1 MKPFLASVRAV
12 GGPDRVGQVVQL
24 LEEEWRKH
32 GDVSLASRWVE
43 QQRRLG
49 SDGPDSI
56 VLLAEMVRTDLRCR
70 FARGQ
75 SPAVADYL
83 EQFPALGEADTR
95 VLSLLYEE
103 FCLKEERGDQ
113 IDVDSFCER
122 YPQWKDSL
130 ASQLQYHHLLSRA
143 AGIRPRAP
151 EFPEP
156 GDTFEEFQLLSLIGR
171 GGTARVFLARDLS
184 LGGKRVVLKV
194 SPDRG
199 REPQAQGALDHPHIV
214 PVNSVVFDDRQMRG
228 LSMPYRPGLPLDEVI
243 RRVAPAARPRR
254 ALDLWA
260 ALHRPAEPPGEGS
273 AASPADATPANGAAP
288 PLPRGDGWDGFPVR
302 GRFSDGVAW
311 IVRVVADALHYA
323 HGQGTFHR
331 DVKPANILLTTGH
344 GPQLVDFN
352 LAESPHSVAQAQ
364 AAMHGGTL
372 PYMAPE
378 QIEAF
383 FKPELWPEVG
393 ARADIYSLGLVLR
406 EMLTGQAPE
415 LPAETLSPPRAMR
428 VLLDRRP
435 LMDVSVRRD
444 NPTIPHALEAIVARC
459 LAVEPEKRYHD
470 AGALVEDLDRFLQR
484 RPLVHAVN
492 PSRREKS
499 ANWLV
504 RNRLAVSGFL
514 ASLLPIVFVL
524 GLAIGRTGTTPRPE
538 GPIQSSPVLK
548 DALAALTAGNAPKA
562 VSTLEKLVTLYPE
575 SSLPRLYL
583 CLAHQ
588 SWADNEQAASRFEE
602 VLRKPGHVD
611 ELRSLNVAYP
621 DLAERVDKYAES
633 LNGWG
638 MEIKRNPDLLPAA
651 REQKASRP
659 FGLAKKAKELAR
671 VIRLPDGAA
680 APPAAG
686 SGPASQATADIDDFD
701 TLLSDEGLGNYE
713 SVYAR
718 ATRALELIESR
729 QPQGQA
735 ATNWHAIMPLERERF
750 QWAWLRSRVGTK
762 LADRIRQSGT
772 PGDNRKAL
780 RYLSD
785 AEKNLRRCLRFVE
798 LFTKDARETHWIE
811 AIRAPAMLSLAEVEI
826 DLGQLDPAN
835 THLAAARHA
844 MRMYRSLSRQVERT
858 DPSSRS
864 VVENNLRLWEGR
876 LRAAS
881 ERLDRKKADAPSPRT
896 TGGPSPAIGK

>member
-1 MKPFLASVRAV
+1 MKPFLASVRAA
-12 GGPDRVGQVVQL
+12 GGHDRVGHVVQL

-32 GDVSLASRWVE
+32 GDVPLASRWVE
-43 QQRRLG
+43 QQRHLG
-49 SDGPDSI
+49 PDGPDSL

-75 SPAVADYL
+75 SPTIADYL

-103 FCLKEERGDQ
+103 FCLKEERGEAV
-113 IDVDSFCER
+113 DVDSFCER

-130 ASQLQYHHLLSRA
+130 ASQLQYHQLLSRA

-243 RRVAPAARPRR
+243 RRVAPAACPRR
-254 ALDLWA
+254 ALALWE
-260 ALHRPAEPPGEGS
+260 ALHRPAEAPADGP
-273 AASPADATPANGAAP
+273 ATAPADATDKDGAAP

-302 GRFSDGVAW
+302 GRYADGVAW

-344 GPQLVDFN
+344 GPQLLDFN
-352 LAESPHSVAQAQ
+352 LADSLHSVAQAQ

-383 FKPELWPEVG
+383 FKPELWPQVG

-406 EMLTGQAPE
+406 ELLTGQAPE

-435 LMDVSVRRD
+435 LMDVSVRRA
-444 NPTIPHALEAIVARC
+444 NPTVPHALEAIVARC
-459 LAVEPEKRYHD
+459 LAVDPERRYQD

-504 RNRLAVSGFL
+504 RNRVAVSGFL
-514 ASLLPIVFVL
+514 ASLLPIAFVL
-524 GLAIGRTGTTPRPE
+524 GLAIGRTGAPPE
-538 GPIQSSPVLK
+538 PPVPIQSSRILR
-548 DALAALTAGNAPKA
+548 DAFEALAAGNAREA
-562 VSTLEKLVTLYPE
+562 VGTLEKLVERYPN
-575 SSLPRLYL
+575 SSLPRLCL
-583 CLAHQ
+583 CLAHD
-588 SWADNEQAASRFEE
+588 ARKRNERAATQFEK
-602 VLRKPGHVD
+602 VMQVPDHVE
-611 ELRSLNVAYP
+611 ELRTWNDDYP
-621 DLAERVDKYAES
+621 GLADRVDQYANHLLE
-633 LNGWG
+633 WG
-638 MEIKRNPDLLPAA
+638 MELKRNTQLAPGA
-651 REQKASRP
+651 REQESSRP
-659 FGLAKKAKELAR
+659 FVLLKQVTELLQA
-671 VIRLPDGAA
+671 IRRE
-680 APPAAG
+680 
-686 SGPASQATADIDDFD
+686 SGKDDFR
-701 TLLSDEGLGNYE
+701 TALADEGLGDYHAVYSRTTRVLE
-713 SVYAR
+713 SIDSRSPRDTIASNWN
-718 ATRALELIESR
+718 AL
-729 QPQGQA
+729 
-735 ATNWHAIMPLERERF
+735 MPLESERF

-762 LADRIRQSGT
+762 LADHIRQAGAAADY
-772 PGDNRKAL
+772 PGAL
-780 RYLSD
+780 RYLSA
-785 AEKNLRRCLRFVE
+785 AEKDLLRCANFVQI
-798 LFTKDARETHWIE
+798 FTKNPRELHWIE
-811 AIRAPAMLSLAEVEI
+811 ALLAPAMLSRAELDI
-826 DLGQLDPAN
+826 DLGQLDAAN
-835 THLAAARHA
+835 DHLADARKA
-844 MRMYRSLSRQVERT
+844 MRKYRSLSQEIEGS
-858 DPSSRS
+858 DAPSRGA
-864 VVENNLRLWEGR
+864 VHANLGHWEER
-876 LRAAS
+876 LRVAT
-881 ERLDRKKADAPSPRT
+881 ERLDRKKADASSP
-896 TGGPSPAIGK
+896 PPVK